1 MPPTTIKHIFPFYN
15 NKNTAPLPFPPMLTN
30 QLELFSKAHCLATLL
45 ANEALSPAGLDTT
58 QDHSHSH
65 STPAPKFRLAQSP
78 KSPYPLSKK
87 VTFQHANSSI
97 RDQCAN
103 SPTCEFT
110 PSTDSSSEDGS
121 VDGSTLSTLSDDSK
135 IPKPVGEPGCP
146 GCGGY
151 NLETALD
158 WSTKAYSKFKKHV
171 HRLIDEHLDVSK
183 CVLAQNPTLLK
194 IVCDKVSTLVGLL

>member
-1 MPPTTIKHIFPFYN
+1 
-15 NKNTAPLPFPPMLTN
+15 MLTN

-45 ANEALSPAGLDTT
+45 ANEALSPADLDTT

-78 KSPYPLSKK
+78 KQLRCTSPYPLSKK
-87 VTFQHANSSI
+87 VTFQHANSST
-97 RDQCAN
+97 RDQRAN
-103 SPTCEFT
+103 SPTCEFM

-121 VDGSTLSTLSDDSK
+121 VDGLTLSTLSDDSK
-135 IPKPVGEPGCP
+135 IPKPVGEPGHP

-158 WSTKAYSKFKKHV
+158 WSTKAYSKFKV
-171 HRLIDEHLDVSK
+171 RS
-183 CVLAQNPTLLK
+183 
-194 IVCDKVSTLVGLL
+194 